1 MQNNIIDELGLYLQN
16 DSQIEQAPPTLSDI
30 RDEAQLKRANLMQQ
44 LKNVQQMQQEYG
56 VPSIGDLF
64 QAKDTD
70 IQQTLDSVYHMM
82 KQRASDIDKFQD
94 TRKRY

>member
-44 LKNVQQMQQEYG
+44 LKNVQ
-56 VPSIGDLF
+56 
-64 QAKDTD
+64 
-70 IQQTLDSVYHMM
+70 
-82 KQRASDIDKFQD
+82 
-94 TRKRY
+94 